1 MDNPHRHAS
10 SDPERHQIHFEDET
24 RTIQAPAESCE
35 INNIMAKYEKTGLIT
50 HQREAGSYADLPE
63 PIEYQEALNR
73 VMEAQA
79 SFDLLPA
86 QARKEFGNDPEKF
99 LAFVDNPENVQRM
112 GELGLLNEAP
122 QPPAVD
128 PLPVA
133 DPPAAAAE
141 GNAT

>member
-1 MDNPHRHAS
+1 MLNPPRHAYS
-10 SDPERHQIHFEDET
+10 PPERHQIHFADES
-24 RTIQAPAESCE
+24 RTKQSEAESCE
-35 INNIMAKYEKTGLIT
+35 INNIMAKYERTGLIE
-50 HQREAGSYADLPE
+50 HAREGGTYENLPE
-63 PIEYQEALNR
+63 PMEYQDALNR
-73 VMEAQA
+73 VMEAQQ

-86 QARKEFGNDPEKF
+86 AARKEFGNDPAQF
-99 LAFVDNPENVQRM
+99 LAFVDDPENVQRM
-112 GELGLLNEAP
+112 AELGLLNEPP